1 MTQLLD
7 LLSDASHSRATL
19 RFGADQKP
27 VTGDE
32 VWRRAEDCARWIGAR
47 TPEGKAVGT
56 FLTLTPDTVP
66 VVVGAWLAGV
76 DLVSLPLPGRNPN
89 LPAHLTMIEAI
100 VRRLDLGLVL
110 TADGTPLALPT
121 QPAVHF
127 APFAAAR
134 EGGPPLYRSRPG
146 TLVQFT
152 SGSTGAPKGVR
163 ISATAL
169 AANVEAVIGRLA
181 LDEGVRCCSWLPLSH
196 DMGLIGA
203 LLTSWAAAGR
213 SRAGEGDI
221 LLSTPEAF
229 RRDPLSWLR
238 DCSDHGADYTLV
250 PNFALDLVA
259 ARLADGAAPL
269 DLRPLRRLVVGSEPI
284 SAATLERFAGAAR
297 PAGLDERALCPAY
310 GMAEVGVGV
319 SAVAPGDLWSAVG
332 VDPAALGRNRWLPD
346 PSATGHRFVAL
357 GRPLDGV
364 EVEVAPEP
372 DAADGAAGT
381 DDGTHGRIG
390 HLRVRTRS
398 LLTEYVTTQGTQ
410 QVGEWFRTP
419 DLGYVDA
426 SGEIFV
432 TGRSQEVIVVAG
444 RNLYA
449 TDIERAA
456 QGVSVVRPGNCAAV
470 PGKSGGYAVIAEPVP
485 AGEIGA
491 DAMRHFRVALVREIG
506 LGPTEIVFVPR
517 GTLSKTSSGKMRR
530 SEIARLYHE
539 DTYDVI
545 ARRAFVWHA

>member
-1 MTQLLD
+1 MTHLLD
-7 LLSDASHSRATL
+7 LLSDGSHSRATL
-19 RFGADQKP
+19 RFGPDQKP

-47 TPEGKAVGT
+47 TPAGKAVGM

-89 LPAHLTMIEAI
+89 LPGYLAMIEAI
-100 VRRLDLGLVL
+100 VRRLDLTLVL
-110 TADGTPLALPT
+110 TADGAELPLPSHPALR
-121 QPAVHF
+121 F

-134 EGGPPLYRSRPG
+134 EGGPPLRRSRPG
-146 TLVQFT
+146 ALIQFT
-152 SGSTGAPKGVR
+152 SGSTGAPKGIR

-169 AANVEAVIGRLA
+169 AANVEAVIGRFA

-213 SRAGEGDI
+213 SRAGAGDI
-221 LLSTPEAF
+221 VLSTPEAF
-229 RRDPLSWLR
+229 RHDPLSWLR

-259 ARLADGAAPL
+259 ARLADGGAPL

-284 SAATLERFAGAAR
+284 SAGTLERFAEAAQA
-297 PAGLDERALCPAY
+297 AGLDERALCPAY

-319 SAVAPGDLWSAVG
+319 SAVAPGEVWSAAD
-332 VDPAALGRNRWLPD
+332 VDSAALGRNRWLPE
-346 PSATGHRFVAL
+346 PSGTGHRFVGL

-372 DAADGAAGT
+372 AGADGAPGT
-381 DDGTHGRIG
+381 GDGTHGRIG
-390 HLRVRTRS
+390 YLRIRTRS
-398 LLTEYVTTQGTQ
+398 LLTEYVTTEGPQ
-410 QVGEWFRTP
+410 QVGEWLRTP

-456 QGVSVVRPGNCAAV
+456 QGVAVVRPGNCAAV

-485 AGEIGA
+485 AHEIGV
-491 DAMRHFRVALVREIG
+491 DAMRRFRVALVQEVG
-506 LGPTEIVFVPR
+506 LGPTEIIFVPR

-530 SEIARLYHE
+530 SEIARQYHK
-539 DTYDVI
+539 DAYDVI
-545 ARRAFVWHA
+545 ARREFVWHP